1 MAHPELPR
9 LPPRLKKPAGMMTA
23 LQRAHADH
31 LRATFDQV
39 TASYVS
45 ITSYIVNGLQ
55 LDQATLNAIRRRML
69 V

>member
-1 MAHPELPR
+1 
-9 LPPRLKKPAGMMTA
+9 MTA

-31 LRATFDQV
+31 LRAAFDQV
-39 TASYVS
+39 TASYGS
-45 ITSYIVNGLQ
+45 MTSYIVHGLQ